1 MPRNLTTQRL
11 RWWLRHHPQ
20 PFTSSSIDLAPREYF
35 QVYIFSRLIYIP
47 RYAHILAFLR
57 TPSVSPEY
65 LCTLPRGIQLS
76 SLSNST
82 STTLF
87 NAKLEALLEV
97 RDETAYLG
105 LDSLQKLC
113 NEEIRQRLA
122 LAPRHT
128 RGTSNASVNTMM
140 SPGLLPV
147 IGGAFPPVHSRCA
160 SLHSLHT
167 LTGHAKVDGILPSKD
182 ALVRVS
188 RGSESPDDEII
199 DHLPI
204 SASQSPAP
212 SPKPSHVAPRYHRD
226 NVVTSE
232 PISRV
237 PPHSA
242 SSSPGQTYTR
252 PKLHKKSESAVVVPT
267 RPPMV
272 PNPSRRSETKTGG
285 RHVGHHHTSSSV
297 VGTGAAPPG
306 WI

>member
-1 MPRNLTTQRL
+1 M
-11 RWWLRHHPQ
+11 
-20 PFTSSSIDLAPREYF
+20 F
-35 QVYIFSRLIYIP
+35 QTCIFPRLIHLP

-57 TPSVSPEY
+57 SPSVSPEY
-65 LCTLPRGIQLS
+65 PCTLPRGIQLS

-97 RDETAYLG
+97 RDESAYLG

-122 LAPRHT
+122 LAPRHI
-128 RGTSNASVNTMM
+128 RGTSNTSVNTMM

-147 IGGAFPPVHSRCA
+147 IGGSFPPVHSLRA
-160 SLHSLHT
+160 SIHSLHT
-167 LTGHAKVDGILPSKD
+167 LTEHVKGDENSSSKD
-182 ALVRVS
+182 VLARVS
-188 RGSESPDDEII
+188 RGSESPDDEGI
-199 DHLPI
+199 DPLPI
-204 SASQSPAP
+204 SASP
-212 SPKPSHVAPRYHRD
+212 SPVPSPIPSFVAPRYHKD
-226 NVVTSE
+226 NIVTYRPTSK
-232 PISRV
+232 V

-242 SSSPGQTYTR
+242 SSSPGQTFTR

-272 PNPSRRSETKTGG
+272 PDLSRRSETKTGG
-285 RHVGHHHTSSSV
+285 RVVRHHHTSSSA
-297 VGTGAAPPG
+297 GTGAVPPG